1 MLVPL
6 ADIKVDDIRFP
17 GQLPSETPMYAH
29 GKTWKRKTADRLR
42 KAHETCPLSA
52 LHAID
57 GEGGLQHDATYDQ
70 SIVEALTMPSKK
82 GTGLETEFQQ
92 VLSMYDQ
99 SYQCLIED
107 MVKGQSGTGGVSS
120 ATIHEEWDRLAKLEG
135 KLVVLLRALSGS
147 AGSTTG
153 INKAVQVELDAK
165 RQHLLTL
172 SDTLVPSAAA
182 AAASGKATVGAAPA
196 LAHSPAPVKGDRSFL
211 STNLG
216 ARARSTGLYA
226 RMFYTR
232 LIFWAIL
239 AVMLMIAII
248 HAYTSSEASLALNA
262 IAIIVALIA
271 LYYGARYL
279 YHGFFY

>member
-1 MLVPL
+1 M

-17 GQLPSETPMYAH
+17 GQLPSETPMYEH

-120 ATIHEEWDRLAKLEG
+120 ATVHEEWDRLAKLEG
-135 KLVVLLRALSGS
+135 KLVVLLRA
-147 AGSTTG
+147 
-153 INKAVQVELDAK
+153 
-165 RQHLLTL
+165 
-172 SDTLVPSAAA
+172 
-182 AAASGKATVGAAPA
+182 
-196 LAHSPAPVKGDRSFL
+196 
-211 STNLG
+211 
-216 ARARSTGLYA
+216 
-226 RMFYTR
+226 
-232 LIFWAIL
+232 
-239 AVMLMIAII
+239 
-248 HAYTSSEASLALNA
+248 
-262 IAIIVALIA
+262 
-271 LYYGARYL
+271 
-279 YHGFFY
+279 